1 MSNQTSTVKCC
12 NHEDWGLEFDP
23 KEVFQ
28 VLLGVRAARRFLPGP
43 VEANISHL
51 VKIVAPYE
59 VWGEEWKVTLSY
71 RGEIFC
77 VCTEDPEEPEL
88 AYTRL
93 LSGDIPGPA
102 VEQLKEHLDMLLTAF
117 KGEVSEYL
125 EQTGDTSETCQR
137 QALHQAAYAVEHLI
151 NGITAEDLKQQ

>member
-23 KEVFQ
+23 KEVLQ
-28 VLLGVRAARRFLPGP
+28 VLLGVRAARRLLPGP

-51 VKIVAPYE
+51 VKIVGPYQ
-59 VWGEEWKVTLSY
+59 VYAEEWKVTLSY
-71 RGEIFC
+71 AGEIFC
-77 VCTEDPEEPEL
+77 VCTEDAEEPEL

-93 LSGDIPGPA
+93 LSGDFHAPS
-102 VEQLKEHLDMLLTAF
+102 VEQLKEHLDMLLTVF
-117 KGEVSEYL
+117 RGEVSEYL

-137 QALHQAAYAVEHLI
+137 QALHQAAYGLEKLI